1 MNMIKKRDI
10 YVIVGIAL
18 IVIAIYDFLITPV
31 APSTILGISA
41 LIVLGILIIIIG
53 IETKALMKT
62 APKEAP
68 QITEMKDASR
78 GRRAVREIKPE
89 SYFEVYKPT
98 KIHMRVRNTTG
109 AKGMRLYF
117 TSVDYTN
124 PNNIILWIDPEQ
136 EQDIYIRV
144 IPVGQGERDL
154 AIEVRP
160 LFDENG
166 NLIPESEADPV
177 SFQSF
182 SYKVKE
188 RMVGGL
194 TSTQRSLLKNVAK
207 IAALATVVSGALFA
221 YFPELAT
228 SADILTSFVPLIVT
242 LQIPLLY
249 FYFYLRNKLP
259 IG

>member
-1 MNMIKKRDI
+1 M
-10 YVIVGIAL
+10 
-18 IVIAIYDFLITPV
+18 
-31 APSTILGISA
+31 
-41 LIVLGILIIIIG
+41 
-53 IETKALMKT
+53 
-62 APKEAP
+62 
-68 QITEMKDASR
+68 
-78 GRRAVREIKPE
+78 
-89 SYFEVYKPT
+89 
-98 KIHMRVRNTTG
+98 
-109 AKGMRLYF
+109 
-117 TSVDYTN
+117 
-124 PNNIILWIDPEQ
+124 
-136 EQDIYIRV
+136 
-144 IPVGQGERDL
+144 
-154 AIEVRP
+154 RP

-207 IAALATVVSGALFA
+207 IAALATVISGVLFA

-228 SADILTSFVPLIVT
+228 SSDILTSFVPLIVT